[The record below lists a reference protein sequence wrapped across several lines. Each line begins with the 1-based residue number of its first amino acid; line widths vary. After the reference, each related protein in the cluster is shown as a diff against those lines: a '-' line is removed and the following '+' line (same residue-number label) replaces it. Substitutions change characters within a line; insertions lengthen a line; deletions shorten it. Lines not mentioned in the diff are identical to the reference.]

1 MNSCAFG
8 GAPVPVPEKPGKRP
22 TPGPKSHPG
31 LGRPAAGASHGVRAI
46 SQGRGKPPPA
56 NAPPKPGSNIHTLAS
71 LGENGSRLQDT
82 TEAYRQQRGTTAK
95 KVTDVGYQ
103 SMTAEKAAEVDK
115 ARAKVRVNSHR
126 SASVPTNAKVFNVSG
141 QQISQGPGKRGGSQG
156 HCDAENASHGLPC
169 AISIFDFASARA
181 RLGSGQPVQLSW
193 EFGTSRRTEP
203 ASRKQV

>member
-1 MNSCAFG
+1 MAKRLGGASGRPGKASLDREERLEKLVNSCAFG
-8 GAPVPVPEKPGKRP
+8 GAPVPVPVPAVPVPEKPGKAS
-22 TPGPKSHPG
+22 TLGPKSRPG
-31 LGRPAAGASHGVRAI
+31 ARPASAGASRARGI

-71 LGENGSRLQDT
+71 LGESGSRLQDT

-126 SASVPTNAKVFNVSG
+126 SASVPTNANVFSVSG
-141 QQISQGPGKRGGSQG
+141 QQISQGPGKRVGGRG
-156 HCDAENASHGLPC
+156 K
-169 AISIFDFASARA
+169 
-181 RLGSGQPVQLSW
+181 QPGAL
-193 EFGTSRRTEP
+193 
-203 ASRKQV
+203 